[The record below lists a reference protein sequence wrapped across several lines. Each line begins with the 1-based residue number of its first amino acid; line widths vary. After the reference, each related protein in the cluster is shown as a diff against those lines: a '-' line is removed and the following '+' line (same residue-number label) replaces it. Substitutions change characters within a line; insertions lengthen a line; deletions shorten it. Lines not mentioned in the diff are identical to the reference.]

1 VTKPARSWLRKH
13 SLGIFIVVVFAAF
26 IAATIGFGWHEYNED
41 QVAHG
46 EPATASGFWWWWAY
60 EATMSL
66 VADVFGFALIIFA
79 TKKLYEIGSAES
91 N

>member
-1 VTKPARSWLRKH
+1 VTDAIRRH
-13 SLGIFIVVVFAAF
+13 SLGIFIVAVLLAF
-26 IAATIGFGWHEYNED
+26 IAATIGFGWHEYQQEQTD
-41 QVAHG
+41 HG
-46 EPATASGFWWWWAY
+46 QEITASGFWWWWAY